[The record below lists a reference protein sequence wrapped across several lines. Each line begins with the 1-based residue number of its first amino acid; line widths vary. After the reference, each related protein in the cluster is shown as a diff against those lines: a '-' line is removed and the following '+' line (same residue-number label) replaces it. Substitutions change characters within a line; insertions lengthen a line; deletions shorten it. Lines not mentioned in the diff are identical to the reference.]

1 MFRFRKAF
9 FCFGEL
15 CFSYAFDN
23 LLTSAMSSILQK
35 KKKEYKPDLDEC
47 VVRIHAWYEQK
58 WIDRPPVRFYHHNKE
73 YEQHR
78 IGEGSFTS
86 AEARWMDTEFQIK
99 RFLETLNEAAFL
111 GETFPVFWPN
121 LSAVAYNLFLGQVPE
136 FDEVTAWV
144 HPCVAD
150 LEHLPPLTVQ
160 KGNQYFK
167 KVEELTQRALEIAE
181 GRFWV
186 GYTDMYAGIDCTA
199 GLRGAERM
207 CMDVVDQ
214 PEALHR
220 LIQAAFA
227 EYPEVYR
234 HFDRILKA
242 HGQPSV
248 TWMNLPSFETFNVLA
263 CDFAVNLS
271 TEHFNAFCMPV
282 LRQEAESFV
291 HNVFHLDGKGVA
303 RHIDSI
309 LTLPNLKAIQWVQGY
324 GDDTPIRQWIPLIQ
338 KIQQAGKS
346 VIVDLKPEEL
356 DDFIRLVDRTGIML
370 WVDAEPRLQGDI
382 LKRVTRW

>member
-1 MFRFRKAF
+1 M
-9 FCFGEL
+9 
-15 CFSYAFDN
+15 
-23 LLTSAMSSILQK
+23 LQK
-35 KKKEYKPDLDEC
+35 MKIESKPDLDEC
-47 VVRIHAWYEQK
+47 VARIDAWYEQK
-58 WIDRPPVRFYHHNKE
+58 RIDRPPVRFYHHNKE

-78 IGEGSFTS
+78 IGEGRFTNP
-86 AEARWMDTEFQIK
+86 EARWMDTEFQIK
-99 RFLETLNEAAFL
+99 RFLKTLNEAAFL

-214 PEALHR
+214 PDALHR
-220 LIQAAFA
+220 LIQAVFA
-227 EYPEVYR
+227 EYPEVYH
-234 HFDRILKA
+234 HFDRVLKA

-282 LRQEAESFV
+282 IRQEAECFV

-324 GDDTPIRQWIPLIQ
+324 GDDTPIMQWIPLIK

-370 WVDAEPRLQGDI
+370 WVDAEPRLQDVI
-382 LKRVTRW
+382 LKRVKRW